1 MPPYRLRNMDLIAP
15 FLQRPEVT
23 LPNMLTGGEFL
34 RRISF
39 DRMTSQTSLAKGWC
53 DGKIAGE
60 EQACRRSSGKEEIL
74 EEDGA
79 GVAGS
84 NRESTIQ
91 RRVSPGPSGRAT
103 TYHASGQGRSC
114 EDIRRAELRTYWPIS
129 PTEETSRILPGVTPY
144 WH

>member
-1 MPPYRLRNMDLIAP
+1 MDLIAP
-15 FLQRPEVT
+15 FLQRTEVT

-39 DRMTSQTSLAKGWC
+39 DRMTSQTSLAKGSC

-84 NRESTIQ
+84 NCDSTIQ
-91 RRVSPGPSGRAT
+91 RGVSPCPYGRAANDDA
-103 TYHASGQGRSC
+103 HAPGMSG
-114 EDIRRAELRTYWPIS
+114 E
-129 PTEETSRILPGVTPY
+129 VN
-144 WH
+144 